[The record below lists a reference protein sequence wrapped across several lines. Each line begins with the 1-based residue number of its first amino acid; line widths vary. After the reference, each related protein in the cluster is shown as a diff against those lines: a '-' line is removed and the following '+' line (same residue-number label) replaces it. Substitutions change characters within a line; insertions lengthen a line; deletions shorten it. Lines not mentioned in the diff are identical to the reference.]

1 MASLSLLPSPSGH
14 VRTPSFSNPQ
24 LSPHPYPHHPS
35 NQLPV
40 TSLAFHEREYSR
52 LGVLATGGSDGTIT
66 LRTWTT
72 DGTPKGEKA
81 QWEFVTMRVLKA
93 REFDRTKGNGLSA
106 VGSAMGRMPKVTAVK
121 FIGESLC
128 HGEDSGK
135 AFLWTLPD

>member
-14 VRTPSFSNPQ
+14 VRPPSFSNPQ

-40 TSLAFHEREYSR
+40 TCLAFHEREYSK
-52 LGVLATGGSDGTIT
+52 LGVLATGSSDGTIT
-66 LRTWTT
+66 LWTWTT

-81 QWEFVTMRVLKA
+81 KWEFVTMRVLKA
-93 REFDRTKGNGLSA
+93 RECERAKGTISSG
-106 VGSAMGRMPKVTAVK
+106 MGRIPKVTALK

-135 AFLWTLPD
+135 AFMWTLPE